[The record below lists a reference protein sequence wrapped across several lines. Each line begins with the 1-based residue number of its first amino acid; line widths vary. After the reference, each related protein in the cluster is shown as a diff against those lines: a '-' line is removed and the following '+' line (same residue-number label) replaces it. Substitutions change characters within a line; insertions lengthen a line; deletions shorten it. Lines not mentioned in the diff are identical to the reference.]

1 MYRLLIMPIRPA
13 VGLCFTVLLAF
24 LTTACA
30 STSSDVRAGSAAAE
44 GNPSPDGVLVTTSI
58 WADIVEKTTCSADGT
73 FVPLIP
79 PGADPHEYQPS
90 IADAEA
96 MRAASVII
104 ANGGGLEES
113 LEPLVDRAESSGVTV
128 IRLTEA
134 VGADDEDP
142 HLWLDPTL
150 AIEATRTLTGVLVAA
165 GVDGDRVAECGD
177 RYIATLEDLD
187 VELADRVAA
196 LDQDRRK
203 LVTNHDALGRF
214 ADRYGF
220 EVIGTV
226 LPSTSSVAQANPADL
241 EALAD
246 LIAAEDMPAIFTE
259 GGHEAEAAEA
269 LADRLGVTAV
279 ALQTDALGPDGSG
292 FETYVDL
299 MRTNTELIVAAL
311 GDDEPAAAS
320 VGPVSDPVGWW
331 ISPFTTPVMAQ
342 ALLAGLLVVLTTSVV
357 GTWVV
362 LRGMSFLGDALAHGV
377 LPGVAIAFILGVST
391 TVGAL
396 VAAVLMVG
404 ALTVLRERSPMAED
418 VSIGV
423 LFVGFLA
430 SAVVILSR
438 GSDRYIG
445 DLNRFLFGSILAIDG
460 VDLTRQAAAT
470 AIVLAGVVVFHRA
483 FVTLTFDRQLAL
495 LLGLRP
501 GLAHAVLLVL
511 VMIAIVASFEA
522 VGNLLVF
529 AFLVAPP
536 ATAALLVKRVPV
548 IMAVAVGLGAI
559 AVVLGLLIAYHYRT
573 AAGATMALVA
583 VVLFLAAVMVGA
595 LRGPSTTPA

>member
-1 MYRLLIMPIRPA
+1 MSRLPSVSTRLAAFVA
-13 VGLCFTVLLAF
+13 VIL
-24 LTTACA
+24 TACA
-30 STSSDVRAGSAAAE
+30 STGPASEVEVAA
-44 GNPSPDGVLVTTSI
+44 SPFSGGVLVTTSI
-58 WADIVEKTTCSADGT
+58 WADVVDNVTCSPAGT
-73 FVPLIP
+73 FEPLIP
-79 PGADPHEYQPS
+79 AGADPHGYRPS

-96 MRAASVII
+96 MREASVII
-104 ANGGGLEES
+104 ANGGGLEEP
-113 LEPLVDRAESSGVTV
+113 LEPLVDQAEADGVTV
-128 IRLTEA
+128 IRLTDA
-134 VGADDEDP
+134 VDAGGDDP

-150 AIEATRTLTGVLVAA
+150 TIEATRVLADVLPAGAGNGDATNDA
-165 GVDGDRVAECGD
+165 GVTECAD

-187 VELADRVAA
+187 AELADQVAI
-196 LDQDRRK
+196 LDRDRRK

-226 LPSTSSVAQANPADL
+226 LPSTSSMAQANPADL
-241 EALAD
+241 EALAG
-246 LIAAEDMPAIFTE
+246 LIAAEDVPAIFTE
-259 GGHEAEAAEA
+259 GGHEGEDAEA
-269 LADRLGVTAV
+269 LADRLGVDAV
-279 ALQTDALGPDGSG
+279 GLQTDALGPEGSG
-292 FETYVDL
+292 YQTYVEL

-311 GDDEPAAAS
+311 GDDQSSTAAN
-320 VGPVSDPVGWW
+320 PVTDPVGWW
-331 ISPFTTPVMAQ
+331 ISPFTTSSIMRQ

-377 LPGVAIAFILGVST
+377 LPGVAVAFLLGVST
-391 TVGAL
+391 TIGAL
-396 VAAVLMVG
+396 AAALLMVG
-404 ALTVLRERSPMAED
+404 ALTLLREHSPMAED

-430 SAVVILSR
+430 SAVVILSS
-438 GSDRYIG
+438 GSDQYVG
-445 DLNRFLFGSILAIDG
+445 DLNRFLFGSILAIDEG
-460 VDLTRQAAAT
+460 DLARQAVASV
-470 AIVLAGVVVFHRA
+470 IVLAGVVVFHRS
-483 FVTLTFDRQLAL
+483 FVTLTFDRQLAQ

-548 IMAVAVGLGAI
+548 IMGASVVFGAVAV
-559 AVVLGLLIAYHYRT
+559 VVGLLIAYHNRT
-573 AAGATMALVA
+573 AAEATMALVA
-583 VVLFLAAVMVGA
+583 VVLFLAAVSLGVV
-595 LRGPSTTPA
+595 RGRSPGRPRLI